1 MTISDELPDF
11 VSGATALSQC
21 LLGPQLSYLTFPRHH
36 YDVCT
41 TVFPM
46 DFHTLRTVFVR
57 IFKLAE
63 LVNKPLRGD
72 HVPVPGECSLARRN
86 TVRVSSVELESISA
100 NHDLLENGLDLQW
113 TEVP

>member
-1 MTISDELPDF
+1 MAISDELSDF
-11 VSGATALSQC
+11 VRGATTLSQC
-21 LLGPQLSYLTFPRHH
+21 LLDPQLTYLAFPRHH

-72 HVPVPGECSLARRN
+72 HVPVPGECSLAHQN
-86 TVRVSSVELESISA
+86 TVRVSCLELESISA
-100 NHDLLENGLDLQW
+100 SHDLLKNDQGRQ
-113 TEVP
+113 